1 MINRTLA
8 LFLILAADTLFLT
21 PSAFF
26 QAPARVNFNWGNV
39 IRESRTSA
47 SIEVCVGP
55 PMRRGKPIH
64 DQLFHAL
71 HQLGADYV
79 RLSPWH
85 PYPRVAVPEL
95 EAPTAMRV
103 NEVGTILP
111 NGRTAELM
119 PSTPNSYWN
128 LSGLV

>member
-1 MINRTLA
+1 MINRALA
-8 LFLILAADTLFLT
+8 LFLIPAAGTLFLT
-21 PSAFF
+21 NAAFP
-26 QAPARVNFNWGNV
+26 QVPAKVNLNWGNV
-39 IRESRTSA
+39 IRESRTSV
-47 SIEVCVGP
+47 SMEVCVEP

-64 DQLFHAL
+64 DQLFQAL

-85 PYPRVAVPEL
+85 PSPRVAVPEL
-95 EAPTAMRV
+95 EAPTATHV

-119 PSTPNSYWN
+119 PSTPNSYW
-128 LSGLV
+128 